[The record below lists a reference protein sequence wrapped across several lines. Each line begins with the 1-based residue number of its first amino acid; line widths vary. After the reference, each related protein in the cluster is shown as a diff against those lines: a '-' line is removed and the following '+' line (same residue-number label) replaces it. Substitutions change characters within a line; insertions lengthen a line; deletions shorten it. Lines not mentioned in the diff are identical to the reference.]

1 MKVFL
6 TGQKQ
11 IGKSTCIRTFLE
23 RNKIPV
29 CGFQTLPVYEE
40 GRRTGF
46 CMHAFVDIAGN
57 DRVFS
62 VQHDTYN
69 EVIPEVFDGFGCE
82 VLQKSMELSGHMLM
96 LDEIGVLEKDEIAY
110 LALLKEA
117 VRTHRNVV
125 GVLKKKEAAHNDW
138 LLHDPQIRIID
149 LDEVSFAEALGL
161 LERSW
166 YHTNH
171 TGCVILAAGNS
182 ARFGGNKL
190 LHELSGG
197 KVIEHIMEK
206 VARLPLSEAVVVTQY
221 GEICRLCE
229 ERGMAYVRNE
239 MPDKGLSYSIRLGT
253 EALWDCGHILFV
265 LADQPDLKTETLHRI
280 LEAADD
286 THVVCACAGG
296 VVQNPML
303 FPAAFFD
310 ELTELR
316 GDKGAKSVALKHE
329 MKMIS
334 VEESELRDLDR
345 PEDLDKFE

>member
-229 ERGMAYVRNE
+229 ERGIAYVRNE

>member
-82 VLQKSMELSGHMLM
+82 VLQKSMELPGHMLV
-96 LDEIGVLEKDEIAY
+96 LDEIGVLEKDETAY
-110 LALLKEA
+110 LSMLKEA
-117 VRTHRNVV
+117 VHTHRNVV

-265 LADQPDLKTETLHRI
+265 LADQLDLKTETLHRI

-334 VEESELRDLDR
+334 VEESELRDLDS
-345 PEDLDKFE
+345 PEDLGKR

>member
-96 LDEIGVLEKDEIAY
+96 LDEIGVLEKDETAY
-110 LALLKEA
+110 LSMLKEA
-117 VRTHRNVV
+117 VHTHRNVV

-265 LADQPDLKTETLHRI
+265 LADQLDLKTETLHRI

-334 VEESELRDLDR
+334 VEESELRDLDS
-345 PEDLDKFE
+345 PEDLGKR

>member
-46 CMHAFVDIAGN
+46 CMHALVDIAGN

-69 EVIPEVFDGFGCE
+69 EVIPGVFDGFGCE
-82 VLQKSMELSGHMLM
+82 VLQKSMELSGHMFM

>member
-1 MKVFL
+1 
-6 TGQKQ
+6 
-11 IGKSTCIRTFLE
+11 
-23 RNKIPV
+23 
-29 CGFQTLPVYEE
+29 
-40 GRRTGF
+40 
-46 CMHAFVDIAGN
+46 
-57 DRVFS
+57 
-62 VQHDTYN
+62 
-69 EVIPEVFDGFGCE
+69 
-82 VLQKSMELSGHMLM
+82 
-96 LDEIGVLEKDEIAY
+96 
-110 LALLKEA
+110 
-117 VRTHRNVV
+117 
-125 GVLKKKEAAHNDW
+125 
-138 LLHDPQIRIID
+138 
-149 LDEVSFAEALGL
+149 
-161 LERSW
+161 
-166 YHTNH
+166 
-171 TGCVILAAGNS
+171 
-182 ARFGGNKL
+182 
-190 LHELSGG
+190 
-197 KVIEHIMEK
+197 MEK

-329 MKMIS
+329 NDFSGRVGIKGS
-334 VEESELRDLDR
+334 GQPRR
-345 PEDLDKFE
+345 FR